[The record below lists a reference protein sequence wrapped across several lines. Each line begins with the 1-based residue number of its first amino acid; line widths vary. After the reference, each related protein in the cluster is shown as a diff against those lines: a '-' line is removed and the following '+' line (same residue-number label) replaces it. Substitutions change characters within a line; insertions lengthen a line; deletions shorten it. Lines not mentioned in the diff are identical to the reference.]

1 MTVLQFWVYFS
12 IMTACT
18 SGPLTHYHHFFF
30 LVITCFEWSFI
41 AYASYAYHII
51 AFKWVSLPELWHERK
66 AFQQDGLIYVSVY
79 MFFSVSVGG
88 VKFSAL
94 VAFAWL
100 TLPICFLKQVIS
112 IIQLIV
118 ACINTARLDESERER
133 VNKWLAIEAEK
144 PNGILPLWTHSDWC
158 Q

>member
-1 MTVLQFWVYFS
+1 MTLLQSW
-12 IMTACT
+12 AD
-18 SGPLTHYHHFFF
+18 PW
-30 LVITCFEWSFI
+30 LVITTFFSGQYLFRMVLYSLCLLN
-41 AYASYAYHII
+41 YYVI
-51 AFKWVSLPELWHERK
+51 AFKWVSLSELWHERK
-66 AFQQDGLIYVSVY
+66 AFQKDGLIYVYISVY
-79 MFFSVSVGG
+79 VFFSVSVGG
-88 VKFSAL
+88 VKFSVL

-100 TLPICFLKQVIS
+100 TLPICFPKQVIS

-118 ACINTARLDESERER
+118 LCINTARLDESERER